1 MDTTNFARSA
11 PVRSPDAALN
21 FYKVCTFCCR
31 SVIPA
36 PLRALLLYLFFGVFS
51 EPLTRRWRPARVL
64 GLFVLPA
71 GQFGWLR
78 SRCCRRVCSC
88 CGTIKMCSTKE
99 LFNARFTFLP
109 RFLFALRH
117 MCLHRSLRVCGCYS
131 CVCVRVCECS
141 LPQANSVLV
150 THLCVPAAQIFG
162 LSSAT
167 LSRITA
173 ENITYT
179 QH

>member
-1 MDTTNFARSA
+1 MH
-11 PVRSPDAALN
+11 VSPFCQD
-21 FYKVCTFCCR
+21 FYLHCVTCVCT
-31 SVIPA
+31 V
-36 PLRALLLYLFFGVFS
+36 
-51 EPLTRRWRPARVL
+51 
-64 GLFVLPA
+64 
-71 GQFGWLR
+71 
-78 SRCCRRVCSC
+78 RCECVAA
-88 CGTIKMCSTKE
+88 T
-99 LFNARFTFLP
+99 A
-109 RFLFALRH
+109 
-117 MCLHRSLRVCGCYS
+117 
-131 CVCVRVCECS
+131 VCVRVCECS